1 VRSNTEEG
9 IGHVKDDRR
18 INVALS
24 RAKDKL
30 IVVGNAACFQR
41 HVIWRDLWRCAFQ
54 LNITAHKEE
63 QVAKTMDEY
72 RDIKTD
78 AAAAA
83 ADATGGKEARKAEVL
98 DMEGLK
104 LKEVVE
110 NDDLMFGLLEK
121 KAKKEKDK
129 NKEKASKTIV
139 TDLGFTNPFAQRAEE
154 PPCRDLRGRG
164 GDGGGSHP
172 TTCWGGGHGRG
183 GGPTPAGRPYPKP
196 GLSAGVD
203 DKNEFPSL

>member
-1 VRSNTEEG
+1 VNHEEVRIISEEIIPSLAAGGTEQKVTVITFYKAQQRLLQEKLGAAATVMTVDSAQGSEADVVILSCVRSNTEEG

-54 LNITAHKEE
+54 LNIAAHKEE

-72 RDIKTD
+72 RDLKTD

-110 NDDLMFGLLEK
+110 NDDLMFGFLEK
-121 KAKKEKDK
+121 KVTKEKE
-129 NKEKASKTIV
+129 KEKK
-139 TDLGFTNPFAQRAEE
+139 G
-154 PPCRDLRGRG
+154 
-164 GDGGGSHP
+164 
-172 TTCWGGGHGRG
+172 
-183 GGPTPAGRPYPKP
+183 K
-196 GLSAGVD
+196 GLQD
-203 DKNEFPSL
+203 YHR